1 MLTLQWGSLV
11 GPHKRRKMA
20 YFRAILWPCAWG
32 SSGLAL
38 RVLQLGFPDPLGAL
52 ELTHQ
57 FRIWHIMMDHTC
69 YATHWAGHWDYRYR
83 PRLQGTESKPMMV
96 FGTQA
101 LCSFLG
107 WSPNPVKETHRTSE
121 FGNLSLSPI
130 SVTYCCLVI
139 FPQLRAFKQHI
150 FTISQFLWI
159 QSPGKAYLRSLLTI
173 PHCSQE
179 VSWGCDLIWNS
190 TRKRSAAAC

>member
-1 MLTLQWGSLV
+1 
-11 GPHKRRKMA
+11 MA
-20 YFRAILWPCAWG
+20 YFKAWLWPCGWG

-38 RVLQLGFPDPLGAL
+38 CVLQLGFPDPLGAL

-57 FRIWHIMMDHTC
+57 FRIWHIMMDHPC
-69 YATHWAGHWDYRYR
+69 YATHCAAHWDYRYR
-83 PRLQGTESKPMMV
+83 PHLQRTESKQMMV
-96 FGTQA
+96 FRTQA

-130 SVTYCCLVI
+130 SVTYCSLVI

-150 FTISQFLWI
+150 FTISQFFGSRVQARLI
-159 QSPGKAYLRSLLTI
+159 SVLCLPSLTA
-173 PHCSQE
+173 
-179 VSWGCDLIWNS
+179 V
-190 TRKRSAAAC
+190 KRSAGAVISSETQPGKDLQLPVRVWLQWE